1 LALSVPGNILALSVP
16 GDILVLSAPGE
27 GFFCTNNEI
36 SPF

>member
-1 LALSVPGNILALSVP
+1 LSVPGNILALSVP